1 LFPYLASYC
10 RERYTIGQEI
20 GGALVKSTM
29 EIDRIIRN
37 TSFSMEVEG
46 FYIPLAQ
53 KEDWRKVLAG
63 ELDSQVLMN
72 QYIEK
77 ARRYGAES
85 HDAQ

>member
-1 LFPYLASYC
+1 
-10 RERYTIGQEI
+10 
-20 GGALVKSTM
+20 
-29 EIDRIIRN
+29 
-37 TSFSMEVEG
+37 MEVEG
-46 FYIPLAQ
+46 FDIPPAQ

-85 HDAQ
+85 YDAQ